1 MVYAAL
7 LMMIAAAV
15 VSAQQWG
22 PGPDSMHGARSRHDR
37 RPYSGPRPGYYREEP
52 KAARWE
58 QATLTGNLEV
68 IDGNIA
74 LRQDA
79 VTYYITG
86 LNRLVGFIDGL
97 KEGASVTL
105 EGAARP
111 LPGAGEFRLFLVSKL
126 GINGKTYDNLNPQ
139 FQKQ

>member
-1 MVYAAL
+1 MVYIAL
-7 LMMIAAAV
+7 LMMIAAAA

-22 PGPDSMHGARSRHDR
+22 PGPDSMHGAWSRHGR
-37 RPYSGPRPGYYREEP
+37 RPSSGPRPGDYREYPQAPHWE
-52 KAARWE
+52 KAAV
-58 QATLTGNLEV
+58 TGNLEL

-97 KEGASVTL
+97 KEGAAVTL
-105 EGAARP
+105 EGAVRP
-111 LPGAGEFRLFLVSKL
+111 LPGNGEHRLFLVSKL
-126 GINGKTYDNLNPQ
+126 EINGRTYDNLSPR
-139 FQKQ
+139 F